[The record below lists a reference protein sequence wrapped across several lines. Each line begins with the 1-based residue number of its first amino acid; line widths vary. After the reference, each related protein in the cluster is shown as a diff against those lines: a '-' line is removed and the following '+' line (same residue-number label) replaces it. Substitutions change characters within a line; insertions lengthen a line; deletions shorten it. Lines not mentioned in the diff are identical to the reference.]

1 MFLSREKLVIWDFLL
16 AAYGKIRDMKQR
28 IRVTAICKHDD
39 EVLLLKR
46 AGGRVEGV
54 FNFELPTGKIV
65 FGEQPEE
72 AMTRVIYENLGV
84 QALKIQL
91 TDVVTFTGLRDSSE
105 QGNLFIVFEVQLQD
119 NTIKLFEDRYSA
131 YKWVPLN
138 DISSVTLAEE
148 SLMVLQITGTKTGT
162 LATKIIQV
170 GEEGKQ
176 VLPVSDFATIY
187 TDGGSRGNPGPS
199 GLGYYI
205 IGPDG
210 KELKRGGE
218 FLGFST
224 SRLAEYYGLK
234 EGLEQAIELGL
245 KRVHFKSDSL
255 MMVNQMNGVYKV
267 KNPDLMQVHADVL
280 KLLDKLDAYSFTHVP
295 RELNA
300 EADAEVNK
308 VIDANLTRKIM
319 EY

>member
-1 MFLSREKLVIWDFLL
+1 
-16 AAYGKIRDMKQR
+16 MKQR
-28 IRVTAICKHDD
+28 IRVTAICKNDD
-39 EVLLLKR
+39 GILLLKR
-46 AGGRVEGV
+46 AGGRIDGV
-54 FNFELPTGKIV
+54 LNFELPTGKIV

-72 AMTRVIYENLGV
+72 AMARVIYENLGV
-84 QALKIQL
+84 QASRIQL
-91 TDVVTFTGLRDSSE
+91 SDVVTFTGLRNSSE
-105 QGNLFIVFEVQLQD
+105 QGNLFIVFEVQLA
-119 NTIKLFEDRYSA
+119 NTAIKLSPDRYSS
-131 YKWVPLN
+131 YKWLKQSEMN
-138 DISSVTLAEE
+138 SVVLEEE
-148 SLMVLQITGTKTGT
+148 SLMVLQITATKTGV
-162 LATKIIQV
+162 LSTKIIQV
-170 GEEGKQ
+170 GAENKQ
-176 VLPVSDFATIY
+176 VLPASDFATIY

-255 MMVNQMNGVYKV
+255 MMVNQMNGIYKV
-267 KNPDLMQVHADVL
+267 KNPDLMQVHTDVL
-280 KLLDKLDAYSFTHVP
+280 KLLGNLDAYSFTHVP

-308 VIDANLTRKIM
+308 VIDANMARRIG